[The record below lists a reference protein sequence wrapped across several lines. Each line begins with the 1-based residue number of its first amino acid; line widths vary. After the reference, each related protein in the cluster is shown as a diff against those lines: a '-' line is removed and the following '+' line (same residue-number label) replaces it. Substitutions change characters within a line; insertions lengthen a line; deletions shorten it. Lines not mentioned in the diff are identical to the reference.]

1 MFLRNAWYV
10 AAWDHEVGRALF
22 PRTICGQNLVL
33 FRTEDGAVAAFED
46 RCCHRNA
53 PLSVG
58 RLIGNEVECG
68 YHGLAFDRTGA
79 CVRVPSQ
86 SQVPPGARV
95 RCYPVVERHRWIWVW
110 TGDAAAAD
118 PSLIPDMY
126 WHTDPAWRLAAGGC
140 LHAKCQYQALVDIQ
154 LDQTHSK
161 YVHPTSFANEGAIRA
176 PALARRDGRRLHGG
190 RVMANSDPQ
199 PFMRR
204 AADYKPALA
213 DVWIKWT
220 YEPPC
225 AVMFD
230 TGIAEPGAGAL
241 QDRTKGNGITIFN
254 THFSTPETER
264 STHYFWASARNYK
277 LDDPALDALMGK
289 IHDIFSED
297 VAMVEAQQRGIEAFP
312 NEPIIDVGSDAP
324 TIQARKLVARLI
336 EEESNARRVA

>member
-22 PRTICGQNLVL
+22 ARTLLNTNVVL
-33 FRTEDGAVAAFED
+33 FRTEDGRIAALED

-53 PLSVG
+53 PLSAG
-58 RLIGNEVECG
+58 TLIGDEVQCG
-68 YHGLAFDRTGA
+68 YHGLRYDRSGR
-79 CVRVPSQ
+79 CVEVPSQ
-86 SQVPPGARV
+86 SQVPPGAQV
-95 RCYPVVERHRWIWVW
+95 KSYPVVERHRWIWLW
-110 TGDAAAAD
+110 MGDPARAD
-118 PSLIPDMY
+118 DALIPDIY
-126 WHTDPAWRLAAGGC
+126 WHDSPGWRLAAGGL

-161 YVHPTSFANEGAIRA
+161 YVHPTSFANDGAIRA
-176 PALARRDGRRLHGG
+176 PALAKRDGNRLHGG

-204 AADYKPALA
+204 AADYKPERA

-225 AVMFD
+225 AVLFD

-241 QDRTKGNGITIFN
+241 DGDRRAGNGITIFN

-264 STHYFWASARNYK
+264 TTHYFWASARDYK
-277 LDDPALDALMGK
+277 LEDKALDALQGK

-297 VAMVEAQQRGIEAFP
+297 VAMVEAQQRGKEAFP
-312 NEPIIDVGSDAP
+312 DAAVIDVGADAP
-324 TIQARKLVARLI
+324 TIQARKLVDRLLA
-336 EEESNARRVA
+336 EERG